1 MRPIWKVL
9 MIDPLKHMETIE
21 KDTTELGRAHLAC
34 GKMTLQEA
42 NLRLK
47 TAEES
52 EFPLNIFPGFI
63 QDTIL
68 ELYDNGNYNI
78 DYTSVSILTALAGI
92 IGNSYHLRKHIEW
105 IENPSMW
112 VVLVGK
118 SGQNKS
124 APLKTAFKAIKNQ
137 QKKYDREYEAAIANY
152 DPDTGEKKPT
162 KRKLYSTDPT
172 FEALINMHK
181 QNPNGLILM
190 PDEFKSFILNLIGY
204 SGTSKQS
211 QFLSIWDGAP
221 ISLDRKEV
229 ESSSLSMPCVSII
242 GSIQDDVIA
251 SFKAKDIKDGFFERI
266 LFAIPLKMEKKYIR
280 KTNPDAYLVE
290 SFHTKMKELIEAVIQ
305 KSDTEELVLSDLAE
319 DLFINEVNKHVLP
332 SNKDST
338 ISGILS
344 KLDRYILRFALVL
357 EVSGKFFEK
366 QPVEHITGDSMRKAI
381 MLKDYFFSNALK
393 LNHMVLNVY
402 EDNSK
407 EGKVFQ
413 ILKKIGKREFTN
425 KEFIEMANKLN
436 IAKESYA
443 YQLLSNTKLA
453 HKVQKG
459 LYETDVLN

>member
-1 MRPIWKVL
+1 
-9 MIDPLKHMETIE
+9 MESFE
-21 KDTTELGRAHLAC
+21 KEKTELGKTHLKF
-34 GKMTLQEA
+34 GKMSIHEA

-47 TAEES
+47 MAEES
-52 EFPLNIFPGFI
+52 EFPLTIFPKFI
-63 QDTIL
+63 QDTII
-68 ELYDNGNYNI
+68 ELHDHGNYNI
-78 DYTSVSILTALAGI
+78 DYTSVSIFTALAGI

-124 APLKTAFKAIKNQ
+124 APLKTAFKAIKNL
-137 QKKYDREYEAAIANY
+137 QKQYDQEYEAAIANY
-152 DPDTGEKKPT
+152 DPDLGEKKPT
-162 KRKLYSTDPT
+162 KKKLYSTDPT

-181 QNPNGLILM
+181 QNPNGMILM

-266 LFAIPLKMEKKYIR
+266 LFAIPLKMEKKLIGR
-280 KTNPDAYLVE
+280 KNPDDYLVE
-290 SFHTKMKELIEAVIQ
+290 KFHSRMKALMDKVNESIHTIELP
-305 KSDTEELVLSDLAE
+305 LSEKAE
-319 DLFINEVNKHVLP
+319 DLFIDEVNKHVKP
-332 SNKDST
+332 SNKDAA

-357 EVSGKFFEK
+357 EVSNSFFEGQAIK
-366 QPVEHITGDSMRKAI
+366 QISESSMKKAI

-413 ILKKIGKREFTN
+413 VLKKIGKREFTN

-453 HKVQKG
+453 HKKQKG
-459 LYETDVLN
+459 VYETDVLN

>member
-1 MRPIWKVL
+1 ME
-9 MIDPLKHMETIE
+9 LKD
-21 KDTTELGRAHLAC
+21 KTELGKSHLVY
-34 GKMTLQEA
+34 GKMSLHEA
-42 NLRLK
+42 NARLK
-47 TAEES
+47 TENES
-52 EFPLNIFPGFI
+52 EFPLSIFPKFI

-78 DYTSVSILTALAGI
+78 DYISVSILTALAGI

-105 IENPSMW
+105 VENPSIW

-124 APLKTAFKAIKNQ
+124 APMKTAFKAIKNL
-137 QKKYDREYEAAIANY
+137 QKQYDQEYVAAISDYITNS
-152 DPDTGEKKPT
+152 GEKKPV

-172 FEALINMHK
+172 FEALINIHK

-204 SGTSKQS
+204 SGISKQS

-221 ISLDRKEV
+221 VSLDRKEA
-229 ESSSLSMPCVSII
+229 ESSSLNMPCVSII

-251 SFKAKDIKDGFFERI
+251 TFKAKDIKDGFFERI
-266 LFAIPLKMEKKYIR
+266 LFTIPLKMEKKLIR
-280 KTNPDAYLVE
+280 RTNPDDYMIE
-290 SFHTKMKELIEAVIQ
+290 KFHSRMGTFLAKVSQNTNTQELLLSEEA
-305 KSDTEELVLSDLAE
+305 EEL
-319 DLFINEVNKHVLP
+319 FIEEVNKHVKP
-332 SNKDST
+332 SNKDAT

-357 EVSGKFFEK
+357 EVSNCFFEK
-366 QPVEHITGDSMRKAI
+366 QPIEQVTYDSMKKAI
-381 MLKDYFFSNALK
+381 LLKDYFFANALK
-393 LNHMVLNVY
+393 LNNMVVNIY

-407 EGKVFQ
+407 EGKVFR
-413 ILKKIGKREFTN
+413 ILKEIGKRQFTN
-425 KEFIEMANKLN
+425 KEFIEMASKLN

-443 YQLLSNTKLA
+443 YQLLSNTILA

-459 LYETDVLN
+459 TYETDVLS

>member
-1 MRPIWKVL
+1 MKSI
-9 MIDPLKHMETIE
+9 I
-21 KDTTELGRAHLAC
+21 KDNTELGKAHLTY
-34 GKMTLQEA
+34 GKLSLEEA
-42 NLRLK
+42 NARLK
-47 TAEES
+47 QAGES
-52 EFPLNIFPGFI
+52 EFPLGIFPRFI

-112 VVLVGK
+112 AVLVGK

-124 APLKTAFKAIKNQ
+124 APLKTAFKAVKNQ
-137 QKKYDREYEAAIANY
+137 QKQFDKEYEAAVSNF
-152 DPDTGEKKPT
+152 DPDSGEKKPT

-181 QNPNGLILM
+181 QNPNGMILM

-204 SGTSKQS
+204 SGASKQS

-221 ISLDRKEV
+221 ISLDRKEA
-229 ESSSLSMPCVSII
+229 ESSSLSMPCVSIV

-266 LFAIPLKMEKKYIR
+266 LFAIPLKMEKKYVKR
-280 KTNPDAYLVE
+280 TNPNDYLIE
-290 SFHTKMKELIEAVIQ
+290 QFHLKMKDFLNTVAQ
-305 KSDTEELVLSDLAE
+305 KNGTEELTLSEMAE
-319 DLFINEVNKHVLP
+319 ELFISEVNKHVKP
-332 SNKDST
+332 SNKDAT

-357 EVSGKFFEK
+357 EVSNSFFDNLPIECVGQDAMK
-366 QPVEHITGDSMRKAI
+366 KAI
-381 MLKDYFFSNALK
+381 MLKDYFYTNALK

-407 EGKVFQ
+407 EGKVLQ
-413 ILKKIGKREFTN
+413 VIKKIGKKEFTN
-425 KEFIEMANKLN
+425 KEFIQMADQMG

>member
-1 MRPIWKVL
+1 MKS
-9 MIDPLKHMETIE
+9 IE
-21 KDTTELGRAHLAC
+21 NDKTELGKAHLTS
-34 GKMTLQEA
+34 GKLSLEEA
-42 NLRLK
+42 NVRLK
-47 TAEES
+47 QAGES
-52 EFPLNIFPGFI
+52 EFPLCIFPRFI

-68 ELYDNGNYNI
+68 ELYENGNYNI

-105 IENPSMW
+105 VENPSMW

-124 APLKTAFKAIKNQ
+124 APLKTAFKAVKNL
-137 QKKYDREYEAAIANY
+137 QKQYDQEYESAIANY
-152 DPDTGEKKPT
+152 NPDSGEKKPS
-162 KRKLYSTDPT
+162 KKKLYSTDPT
-172 FEALINMHK
+172 FEALINIHK
-181 QNPNGLILM
+181 QNPNGMILM

-221 ISLDRKEV
+221 ISLDRKEA
-229 ESSSLSMPCVSII
+229 ESSSLSMPCVSIV

-266 LFAIPLKMEKKYIR
+266 LFAIPLKMEKKYVKR
-280 KTNPDAYLVE
+280 TNPNDYTIE
-290 SFHTKMKELIEAVIQ
+290 QFHSKMKDFLDAVTQ
-305 KSDTEELVLSDLAE
+305 KNNTEELVLSDMADE
-319 DLFINEVNKHVLP
+319 LFINEVNKHVTP
-332 SNKDST
+332 SNKDSM

-357 EVSGKFFEK
+357 EVSNSFFDNLPIERVGESAMK
-366 QPVEHITGDSMRKAI
+366 KAI
-381 MLKDYFFSNALK
+381 MLKDYFYVNALK
-393 LNHMVLNVY
+393 LNNMVLNVY

-407 EGKVFQ
+407 EGKVLQ
-413 ILKKIGKREFTN
+413 VIKKIGKKEFTN
-425 KEFIEMANKLN
+425 KEFIQMAGHMG

-453 HKVQKG
+453 YKVQKG
-459 LYETDVLN
+459 VYETEVLN

>member
-1 MRPIWKVL
+1 MKS
-9 MIDPLKHMETIE
+9 IE
-21 KDTTELGRAHLAC
+21 KDKTELGKAHLTY
-34 GKMTLQEA
+34 GKLSLDEA
-42 NLRLK
+42 NVRLK
-47 TAEES
+47 QEGES
-52 EFPLNIFPGFI
+52 EFPLSIFPRFI

-124 APLKTAFKAIKNQ
+124 APLKTAFKAVKNQ
-137 QKKYDREYEAAIANY
+137 QKQFDKEYDAAVANF
-152 DPDTGEKKPT
+152 DPDAGDKKPT

-181 QNPNGLILM
+181 QNPNGMILM

-204 SGTSKQS
+204 SGASKQS

-221 ISLDRKEV
+221 ISLDRKEA
-229 ESSSLSMPCVSII
+229 ESSSLSMPCVSIV

-266 LFAIPLKMEKKYIR
+266 LFAIPLKMEKKYVKR
-280 KTNPDAYLVE
+280 TNPNDYLIE
-290 SFHTKMKELIEAVIQ
+290 QFHSKMKDFLDTVAQ
-305 KSDTEELVLSDLAE
+305 KNGTEELVLSDMADE
-319 DLFINEVNKHVLP
+319 LFINEVNKHVAP
-332 SNKDST
+332 SNKDAM

-357 EVSGKFFEK
+357 EVSNSFFDNLPIERVGERAMK
-366 QPVEHITGDSMRKAI
+366 KAI
-381 MLKDYFFSNALK
+381 MLKDYFYVNALK
-393 LNHMVLNVY
+393 LNNMVLNVY

-407 EGKVFQ
+407 EGKVLQ
-413 ILKKIGKREFTN
+413 VIKKIGKKEFTN
-425 KEFIEMANKLN
+425 KEFIQMADHIG

-453 HKVQKG
+453 HKKQKG
-459 LYETDVLN
+459 VYETDVLN

>member
-1 MRPIWKVL
+1 MKS
-9 MIDPLKHMETIE
+9 IE
-21 KDTTELGRAHLAC
+21 KLKTELGKAHLTY
-34 GKMTLQEA
+34 GKLSLQEA
-42 NLRLK
+42 NIRLK
-47 TAEES
+47 QEGES
-52 EFPLNIFPGFI
+52 EFPLNIFPQFI
-63 QDTIL
+63 QDTII

-112 VVLVGK
+112 AVLVGK

-124 APLKTAFKAIKNQ
+124 APLKTAFKAVKNQ
-137 QKKYDREYEAAIANY
+137 QKQFDQEYEAAVANF
-152 DPDTGEKKPT
+152 DPEAGEKKPT
-162 KRKLYSTDPT
+162 KKKLYSTDPT

-181 QNPNGLILM
+181 QNPNGMILM

-204 SGTSKQS
+204 SGGSKQS

-221 ISLDRKEV
+221 ISLDRKEA
-229 ESSSLSMPCVSII
+229 ESSSLSMPCVSIV

-266 LFAIPLKMEKKYIR
+266 LFAIPLKMEKKYIKR
-280 KTNPDAYLVE
+280 TNPNDYLIE
-290 SFHTKMKELIEAVIQ
+290 QFHSKMKDFLDNVAQTNSTRELA
-305 KSDTEELVLSDLAE
+305 LSDMADE
-319 DLFINEVNKHVLP
+319 LFINEVNKHVKP
-332 SNKDST
+332 SNKDDM

-357 EVSGKFFEK
+357 EVSNNFFDKRPIDRISEDAMK
-366 QPVEHITGDSMRKAI
+366 KAI
-381 MLKDYFFSNALK
+381 MLKDYFYVNALK
-393 LNHMVLNVY
+393 LNSMVLNVY

-407 EGKVFQ
+407 EGKVLQ
-413 ILKKIGKREFTN
+413 VIKKIGKKEFTN
-425 KEFIEMANKLN
+425 KEFIQMADQMG

>member
-1 MRPIWKVL
+1 MKS
-9 MIDPLKHMETIE
+9 IE
-21 KDTTELGRAHLAC
+21 NDKTELGKAHLTY
-34 GKMTLQEA
+34 GKLSLEEA
-42 NLRLK
+42 NVRLK
-47 TAEES
+47 QEGES
-52 EFPLNIFPGFI
+52 EFPLSIFPRFI
-63 QDTIL
+63 QNTIL

-78 DYTSVSILTALAGI
+78 DYTAVSILTALAGI

-124 APLKTAFKAIKNQ
+124 APLKTAFKAVKNQ
-137 QKKYDREYEAAIANY
+137 QKQFDKEYEAAVANF
-152 DPDTGEKKPT
+152 DPDAGDKKPI

-181 QNPNGLILM
+181 QNPNGMILM

-266 LFAIPLKMEKKYIR
+266 LFAIPLKMEKKYIQR
-280 KTNPDAYLVE
+280 KNPDDYMVE
-290 SFHTKMKELIEAVIQ
+290 KFHTRMKALMDKVYENMGTIEL
-305 KSDTEELVLSDLAE
+305 SLSETAE
-319 DLFINEVNKHVLP
+319 VLFIDEVNKHVKP
-332 SNKDST
+332 SNKDAT

-344 KLDRYILRFALVL
+344 KLDRYILRFALIL
-357 EVSGKFFEK
+357 EVSNSFFEG
-366 QPVEHITGDSMRKAI
+366 QPIKHITMDSMKKAI
-381 MLKDYFFSNALK
+381 MLKDYFYVNALK
-393 LNHMVLNVY
+393 LNNMVLNVY

-407 EGKVFQ
+407 EGKVLQ
-413 ILKKIGKREFTN
+413 VIKKIGKKEFTN
-425 KEFIEMANKLN
+425 KEFIQMADHMG

-459 LYETDVLN
+459 VYETEILN

>member
-1 MRPIWKVL
+1 MKS
-9 MIDPLKHMETIE
+9 IE
-21 KDTTELGRAHLAC
+21 KLKTELGKAHLTY
-34 GKMTLQEA
+34 GKLSLQEA
-42 NLRLK
+42 NVRLK
-47 TAEES
+47 QEGES
-52 EFPLNIFPGFI
+52 EFPLNIFPLFI
-63 QDTIL
+63 QDTII

-124 APLKTAFKAIKNQ
+124 APLKTAFKAVKNQ
-137 QKKYDREYEAAIANY
+137 QKQFDQEYEAALANF
-152 DPDTGEKKPT
+152 DPEAGEKKPT
-162 KRKLYSTDPT
+162 KKKLYSTDPT

-181 QNPNGLILM
+181 QNPNGMILM

-204 SGTSKQS
+204 SGASKQS

-221 ISLDRKEV
+221 ISLDRKEA
-229 ESSSLSMPCVSII
+229 ESSSLSMPCVSIV

-266 LFAIPLKMEKKYIR
+266 LFAIPLKMEKKYIKR
-280 KTNPDAYLVE
+280 TNPNDYLIE
-290 SFHTKMKELIEAVIQ
+290 QFHSKMKDFLDAIAQTNCTKELA
-305 KSDTEELVLSDLAE
+305 LSDMADE
-319 DLFINEVNKHVLP
+319 LFINEVNKHVKP
-332 SNKDST
+332 SNKDDM

-357 EVSGKFFEK
+357 EVSNNFFDKLPIDRISEDAMK
-366 QPVEHITGDSMRKAI
+366 KAI
-381 MLKDYFFSNALK
+381 MLKDYFYVNALK
-393 LNHMVLNVY
+393 LNSMVLNVY

-407 EGKVFQ
+407 EGKVLQ
-413 ILKKIGKREFTN
+413 VIKKIGKKEFTN
-425 KEFIEMANKLN
+425 KEFIQMADQMG

>member
-1 MRPIWKVL
+1 MKSL
-9 MIDPLKHMETIE
+9 G
-21 KDTTELGRAHLAC
+21 KDNIELGKAHLAY
-34 GKMTLQEA
+34 GKMSLQEA

-47 TAEES
+47 AEGES
-52 EFPLNIFPGFI
+52 EFPLSIFPRFI
-63 QDTIL
+63 QDIII

-78 DYTSVSILTALAGI
+78 DYTAVSILTALAGI

-105 IENPSMW
+105 VENPSMW

-124 APLKTAFKAIKNQ
+124 APLKTAFKAVKNL
-137 QKKYDREYEAAIANY
+137 QKQYDQEYESAIENY
-152 DPDTGEKKPT
+152 NPDNGEKKPS
-162 KRKLYSTDPT
+162 KKKLYSTDPT
-172 FEALINMHK
+172 FEALINIHK
-181 QNPNGLILM
+181 QNPNGMILM

-221 ISLDRKEV
+221 ISLDRKEA

-266 LFAIPLKMEKKYIR
+266 LFAIPLKMEKKFIQ
-280 KTNPDAYLVE
+280 KKNPDDYLVE
-290 SFHTKMKELIEAVIQ
+290 KFHSKMKALMEKVQENNGTKEL
-305 KSDTEELVLSDLAE
+305 SLSDMAE
-319 DLFINEVNKHVLP
+319 DLFIDEVNKHVKP
-332 SNKDST
+332 SNKDDM

-357 EVSGKFFEK
+357 EVSNSFFEEKPIK
-366 QPVEHITGDSMRKAI
+366 QVSEDSMKKAI
-381 MLKDYFFSNALK
+381 MLKDYFFANALK

-413 ILKKIGKREFTN
+413 VLKKIGKREFTN

-453 HKVQKG
+453 HKKQKG
-459 LYETDVLN
+459 VYETDVLS

>member
-1 MRPIWKVL
+1 M
-9 MIDPLKHMETIE
+9 DNPLQMESIE
-21 KDTTELGRAHLAC
+21 KDKTELGRSHLTF
-34 GKMTLQEA
+34 GKMSLQEA

-52 EFPLNIFPGFI
+52 EFPLSIFPKFI
-63 QDTIL
+63 QDTII

-78 DYTSVSILTALAGI
+78 DYTAVSIFTALAGI

-137 QKKYDREYEAAIANY
+137 QKQYDQEYEAAIANY
-152 DPDTGEKKPT
+152 DPDLGDKKPT
-162 KRKLYSTDPT
+162 KKKLYSTDPT
-172 FEALINMHK
+172 FEALINIHK

-221 ISLDRKEV
+221 ISLDRKEA

-280 KTNPDAYLVE
+280 RKNPDDYLVE
-290 SFHTKMKELIEAVIQ
+290 KFHSRMKELMDKVYENTNTQ
-305 KSDTEELVLSDLAE
+305 ELLLSEKAE
-319 DLFINEVNKHVLP
+319 DLFIEEVNKHVKP
-332 SNKDST
+332 SNKDAT

-357 EVSGKFFEK
+357 EVSTCFFEERPIK
-366 QPVEHITGDSMRKAI
+366 QVSHDSMKKAI
-381 MLKDYFFSNALK
+381 MLKDYFFTNALK

-413 ILKKIGKREFTN
+413 VLKKIGKREFTN
-425 KEFIEMANKLN
+425 KEFIDMAIKLN

-459 LYETDVLN
+459 LYETDVFN

>member
-1 MRPIWKVL
+1 MNLNKE
-9 MIDPLKHMETIE
+9 DS
-21 KDTTELGRAHLAC
+21 TELGKAHLTY
-34 GKMTLQEA
+34 GKLSIDQA
-42 NLRLK
+42 NIRLK
-47 TAEES
+47 QEGES
-52 EFPLNIFPGFI
+52 EFPLGVFSKFI

-78 DYTSVSILTALAGI
+78 DYTSVSVLTALAGI
-92 IGNSYHLRKHIEW
+92 IGNSFHLRKHIEW
-105 IENPSMW
+105 CENPSMW

-124 APLKTAFKAIKNQ
+124 APLKTAFKAVKNQ
-137 QKKYDREYEAAIANY
+137 QKQFDKEYESAIANF
-152 DPDTGEKKPT
+152 DPDAGHKKPT

-204 SGTSKQS
+204 SGGSKQS

-221 ISLDRKEV
+221 ISLDRKEA
-229 ESSSLSMPCVSII
+229 ESSSISMPCVSII

-266 LFAIPLKMEKKYIR
+266 LFAIPLKMEKKYIKR
-280 KTNPDAYLVE
+280 TNPNDYIIEQFHAQMK
-290 SFHTKMKELIEAVIQ
+290 SFLDTVSENETTKELMLSEGA
-305 KSDTEELVLSDLAE
+305 EEL
-319 DLFINEVNKHVLP
+319 FITEINKHVKP

-344 KLDRYILRFALVL
+344 KLDRYMLRFALVL
-357 EVSGKFFEK
+357 EVSNCFFANK
-366 QPVEHITGDSMRKAI
+366 AIDKVSRDSMKSAI
-381 MLKDYFFSNALK
+381 MLKDYFYANALK

-407 EGKVFQ
+407 EGKVLR
-413 ILKKIGKREFTN
+413 IIKKIGKKEFTN
-425 KEFIEMANKLN
+425 KEFIQIADQIG

-453 HKVQKG
+453 HKIQKG
-459 LYETDVLN
+459 LYETDILN

>member
-1 MRPIWKVL
+1 MESTVKV
-9 MIDPLKHMETIE
+9 
-21 KDTTELGRAHLAC
+21 TTELGKAHLTY
-34 GKMTLQEA
+34 GKLSLQEA
-42 NLRLK
+42 NIRLK
-47 TAEES
+47 QEGES
-52 EFPLNIFPGFI
+52 EFPLNIFPRFI

-68 ELYDNGNYNI
+68 ELFDNGNYNI

-124 APLKTAFKAIKNQ
+124 APLKTAFKAVKNQ
-137 QKKYDREYEAAIANY
+137 QKKFDQEYEAAIANF
-152 DPDTGEKKPT
+152 DPDSGDKKPT
-162 KRKLYSTDPT
+162 KKKLYSTDPT

-181 QNPNGLILM
+181 QNPNGMILM

-204 SGTSKQS
+204 SGASKQS

-221 ISLDRKEV
+221 ISLDRKEA
-229 ESSSLSMPCVSII
+229 ESSSLSMPCVSIV

-266 LFAIPLKMEKKYIR
+266 LFAIPLKMEKKYITR
-280 KTNPDAYLVE
+280 TNPNDYLIE
-290 SFHTKMKELIEAVIQ
+290 QFHSKMKDFLDTVAQ
-305 KSDTEELVLSDLAE
+305 KNSTEELKLSEMAE
-319 DLFINEVNKHVLP
+319 ELFINEVNKHVKP
-332 SNKDST
+332 SNKDTT

-357 EVSGKFFEK
+357 EISNSFFDK
-366 QPVEHITGDSMRKAI
+366 LPIQCVGQDAMKKAI
-381 MLKDYFFSNALK
+381 MLKDYFYVNALK

-407 EGKVFQ
+407 EGKVLQ
-413 ILKKIGKREFTN
+413 IIKKIGKKEFTN
-425 KEFIEMANKLN
+425 KEFIQMADHMG

-453 HKVQKG
+453 HKIQKG
-459 LYETDVLN
+459 LYETDILN

>member
-1 MRPIWKVL
+1 MNSNKE
-9 MIDPLKHMETIE
+9 DN
-21 KDTTELGRAHLAC
+21 TELGKAHLTY
-34 GKMTLQEA
+34 GKLSIDQA
-42 NLRLK
+42 NIRLK
-47 TAEES
+47 QEGES
-52 EFPLNIFPGFI
+52 EFPLGVFSKFI

-78 DYTSVSILTALAGI
+78 DYTSVSVLTALAGI
-92 IGNSYHLRKHIEW
+92 IGNSFHLRKHIEW
-105 IENPSMW
+105 CENPSMW

-124 APLKTAFKAIKNQ
+124 APLKTAFKAVKNQ
-137 QKKYDREYEAAIANY
+137 QKQFDKEYESAIANF
-152 DPDTGEKKPT
+152 DPDAGQKKPT

-204 SGTSKQS
+204 SGGSKQS

-221 ISLDRKEV
+221 ISLDRKEA
-229 ESSSLSMPCVSII
+229 ESSSISMPCVSII

-266 LFAIPLKMEKKYIR
+266 LFAIPLKMEKKYIKR
-280 KTNPDAYLVE
+280 TNPNDYIIEQFHAQMKSFLDTVSDNE
-290 SFHTKMKELIEAVIQ
+290 STKELM
-305 KSDTEELVLSDLAE
+305 LSEGAE
-319 DLFINEVNKHVLP
+319 KLFITEINKHVKP

-344 KLDRYILRFALVL
+344 KLDRYLLRFALVL
-357 EVSGKFFEK
+357 EVSNCFFANK
-366 QPVEHITGDSMRKAI
+366 AIDKVSRDSMKSAI
-381 MLKDYFFSNALK
+381 MLKDYFYANALK

-407 EGKVFQ
+407 EGKVLRA
-413 ILKKIGKREFTN
+413 IKKIGKKEFTN
-425 KEFIEMANKLN
+425 KEFIQVADQMG

-453 HKVQKG
+453 HKIQKG
-459 LYETDVLN
+459 LYETDILN

>member
-1 MRPIWKVL
+1 MQ
-9 MIDPLKHMETIE
+9 TIE
-21 KDTTELGRAHLAC
+21 KDKTELGKAHLVS
-34 GKMTLQEA
+34 GKMSLQEA
-42 NLRLK
+42 NIKLK
-47 TAEES
+47 TENES
-52 EFPLNIFPGFI
+52 EFPLSVFPKFI

-78 DYTSVSILTALAGI
+78 DYISVSILTALAGI

-105 IENPSMW
+105 VENPSMW

-124 APLKTAFKAIKNQ
+124 APLKTAFKAIKNK
-137 QKKYDREYEAAIANY
+137 QKQYDQEYETAVENY
-152 DPDTGEKKPT
+152 NPDSGDKKPV

-172 FEALINMHK
+172 FEALINIHK
-181 QNPNGLILM
+181 QNPNGLVLM

-204 SGTSKQS
+204 SGISKQS

-221 ISLDRKEV
+221 VSLDRKEV

-266 LFAIPLKMEKKYIR
+266 LIAIPLKMEKKHIR
-280 KTNPDAYLVE
+280 RTNPNDYVIE
-290 SFHTKMKELIEAVIQ
+290 KFHAKMGELIEKVYMQTATSEILLS
-305 KSDTEELVLSDLAE
+305 KSAE
-319 DLFINEVNKHVLP
+319 NLFIDEVNKHVVP
-332 SNKDST
+332 SNKDAT

-357 EVSGKFFEK
+357 EVANSFFEK
-366 QPVEHITGDSMRKAI
+366 QPITKISNTSMKKAI
-381 MLKDYFFSNALK
+381 MLKDYFFANALK
-393 LNHMVLNVY
+393 LNNMVLNMY

-407 EGKVFQ
+407 EGKVFRV
-413 ILKKIGKREFTN
+413 LKKIGKKKFTN
-425 KEFIEMANKLN
+425 KEFIETASRLN

-453 HKVQKG
+453 QKVSKG
-459 LYETDVLN
+459 TYETDVLN

>member
-1 MRPIWKVL
+1 MNTNK
-9 MIDPLKHMETIE
+9 
-21 KDTTELGRAHLAC
+21 KDTTELGKAHLTY
-34 GKMTLQEA
+34 GKLSLQEA
-42 NLRLK
+42 NARLK
-47 TAEES
+47 LSGES
-52 EFPLNIFPGFI
+52 EFPIHIFPQFI
-63 QDTIL
+63 QDTII
-68 ELYDNGNYNI
+68 ELYENGNYNV
-78 DYTSVSILTALAGI
+78 DYTSVSILTALAGV

-105 IENPSMW
+105 VENPSMW

-137 QKKYDREYEAAIANY
+137 QKKYDLEYESALINY
-152 DPDTGEKKPT
+152 DPDCGDKRPT

-181 QNPNGLILM
+181 HNTNGLILM

-221 ISLDRKEV
+221 ISLDRKET

-266 LFAIPLKMEKKYIR
+266 LFAIPIKMEKKMIR
-280 KTNPDAYLVE
+280 RTNPNDY
-290 SFHTKMKELIEAVIQ
+290 LIEQFHARMQGLIEKVAESI
-305 KSDTEELVLSDLAE
+305 STEELSLSVGAE
-319 DLFINEVNKHVLP
+319 DLFIEEINKHVQP
-332 SNKDST
+332 SNRDAA

-357 EVSGKFFEK
+357 EVSVNFFEDKPIK
-366 QPVEHITGDSMRKAI
+366 QVSQESMQKAI
-381 MLKDYFFSNALK
+381 MLKDYFFNNALK

-407 EGKVFQ
+407 EGKVLHV
-413 ILKKIGKREFTN
+413 LKKMGKKVFTN
-425 KEFIEMANKLN
+425 KEFIEMAGKLN

-443 YQLLSNTKLA
+443 YQLLSKTKLA
-453 HKVQKG
+453 NKVGKG
-459 LYETDVLN
+459 LYETEILG

>member
-1 MRPIWKVL
+1 
-9 MIDPLKHMETIE
+9 MESTKQVI
-21 KDTTELGRAHLAC
+21 TELGKAHLTY
-34 GKMTLQEA
+34 GKLSLEEA
-42 NLRLK
+42 NAKLK
-47 TAEES
+47 QEGES
-52 EFPLNIFPGFI
+52 EFPLNIFPQFI

-124 APLKTAFKAIKNQ
+124 APLKTAFKAVKNK
-137 QKKYDREYEAAIANY
+137 QKQFDLEYEAAIANF
-152 DPDTGEKKPT
+152 DPEAGDKKPT
-162 KRKLYSTDPT
+162 KKKLYSTDPT
-172 FEALINMHK
+172 FEALINIHK
-181 QNPNGLILM
+181 QNLNGMILM

-204 SGTSKQS
+204 SGASKQS

-221 ISLDRKEV
+221 ISLDRKEA
-229 ESSSLSMPCVSII
+229 ESSSLSMPCVSIV

-266 LFAIPLKMEKKYIR
+266 LFAIPLKMEKKYVKR
-280 KTNPDAYLVE
+280 TNPNEYLIE
-290 SFHTKMKELIEAVIQ
+290 QFHSKMKEFLDSIAQ
-305 KSDTEELVLSDLAE
+305 RNCTEELTLSEMADE
-319 DLFINEVNKHVLP
+319 LFINEINKHVKP

-357 EVSGKFFEK
+357 EVSNSFFNNLSVDRVG
-366 QPVEHITGDSMRKAI
+366 QDAMRKSI
-381 MLKDYFFSNALK
+381 MLKDYFYVNALK

-407 EGKVFQ
+407 EGKVLQ
-413 ILKKIGKREFTN
+413 VIKKMGKNEFTN
-425 KEFIEMANKLN
+425 KEFIQMADQMG

-453 HKVQKG
+453 YKVQKG
-459 LYETDVLN
+459 LYETDILN

>member
-1 MRPIWKVL
+1 MKS
-9 MIDPLKHMETIE
+9 IE
-21 KDTTELGRAHLAC
+21 NDKTELGKAHLTS
-34 GKMTLQEA
+34 GKLSLEEA
-42 NLRLK
+42 NVRLK
-47 TAEES
+47 QAGES
-52 EFPLNIFPGFI
+52 EFPLCIFPRFI

-68 ELYDNGNYNI
+68 ELYENGNYNI

-105 IENPSMW
+105 VENPSMW

-124 APLKTAFKAIKNQ
+124 APLKTAFKAVKNL
-137 QKKYDREYEAAIANY
+137 QKQYDQEYESVIANY
-152 DPDTGEKKPT
+152 NPDSGEKKPS
-162 KRKLYSTDPT
+162 KKKLYSTDPT
-172 FEALINMHK
+172 FEALINIHK
-181 QNPNGLILM
+181 QNPNGMILM

-221 ISLDRKEV
+221 ISLDRKEA
-229 ESSSLSMPCVSII
+229 ESSSLSMPCVSIV

-266 LFAIPLKMEKKYIR
+266 LFAIPLKMEKKYVKR
-280 KTNPDAYLVE
+280 TNPNDYTVE
-290 SFHTKMKELIEAVIQ
+290 QFHSKMKDLLDAVTQ
-305 KSDTEELVLSDLAE
+305 KNNTEELVLSDMADE
-319 DLFINEVNKHVLP
+319 LFINEVNKHVTP
-332 SNKDST
+332 SNKDSM

-357 EVSGKFFEK
+357 EVSNSFFDNLPIERVGESAMK
-366 QPVEHITGDSMRKAI
+366 KAI
-381 MLKDYFFSNALK
+381 MLKDYFYVNALK
-393 LNHMVLNVY
+393 LNNMVLNVY

-407 EGKVFQ
+407 EGKVLQ
-413 ILKKIGKREFTN
+413 VIKKIGKKEFTN
-425 KEFIEMANKLN
+425 KEFIQMAGHMG

-453 HKVQKG
+453 YKVQKG
-459 LYETDVLN
+459 VYETEVLN

>member
-1 MRPIWKVL
+1 
-9 MIDPLKHMETIE
+9 MESTKQVI
-21 KDTTELGRAHLAC
+21 TELGKAHLTY
-34 GKMTLQEA
+34 GKLSLEEA
-42 NLRLK
+42 NAKLK
-47 TAEES
+47 QEGES
-52 EFPLNIFPGFI
+52 EFPLNIFPQFI

-124 APLKTAFKAIKNQ
+124 APLKTAFKAVKNK
-137 QKKYDREYEAAIANY
+137 QKQFDLEYEAAIANF
-152 DPDTGEKKPT
+152 DPEAGDKKPT
-162 KRKLYSTDPT
+162 KKKLYSTDPT
-172 FEALINMHK
+172 FEALINIHK
-181 QNPNGLILM
+181 QNPNGMILM

-204 SGTSKQS
+204 SGASKQS

-221 ISLDRKEV
+221 ISLDRKEA
-229 ESSSLSMPCVSII
+229 ESSSLSMPCVSIV

-266 LFAIPLKMEKKYIR
+266 LFAIPLKMEKKYVKR
-280 KTNPDAYLVE
+280 TNPNEYLIE
-290 SFHTKMKELIEAVIQ
+290 QFHSKMKEFLDSIAQ
-305 KSDTEELVLSDLAE
+305 RNCTEELTLSEMADE
-319 DLFINEVNKHVLP
+319 LFINEINKHVKP

-357 EVSGKFFEK
+357 EVSNSFFNNLSVDRVG
-366 QPVEHITGDSMRKAI
+366 QDAMRKSI
-381 MLKDYFFSNALK
+381 MLNDYFYVNALK

-407 EGKVFQ
+407 EGKVLQ
-413 ILKKIGKREFTN
+413 VIKKMGKNEFTN
-425 KEFIEMANKLN
+425 KEFIQMADQMG

-453 HKVQKG
+453 YKVQKG
-459 LYETDVLN
+459 LYETDILN